1 MKLFPISF
9 LDKLPKSVG
18 GFSDGD
24 GVAVGLFLHINK
36 VDSILVQES
45 RELTI
50 SKRIVF
56 MVYSLSGKSSVSF

>member
-9 LDKLPKSVG
+9 LDKLPESFG
-18 GFSDGD
+18 GFCDGD

-50 SKRIVF
+50 SKRIAF

>member
-9 LDKLPKSVG
+9 LDKLPESVG

-50 SKRIVF
+50 SKRIIF